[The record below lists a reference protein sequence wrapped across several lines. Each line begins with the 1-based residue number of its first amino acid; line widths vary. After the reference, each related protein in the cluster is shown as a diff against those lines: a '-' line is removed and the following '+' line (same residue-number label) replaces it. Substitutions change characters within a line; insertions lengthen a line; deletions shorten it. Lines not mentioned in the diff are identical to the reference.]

1 MRTAGTVNDL
11 KAHIGFWLRF
21 VSNHVSHAFARKL
34 LASGVTVAEW
44 VVLRE
49 MYEAG
54 SMAPSSLAD
63 KTSLTR
69 GAISKLIDRLVKK
82 KFVSRAAADGDRRY
96 QTIALTSAGRRMVP
110 SLAAL
115 ADANDEE
122 FFSSLTAKERDAL
135 TATLKKLVEANGLT
149 KIPTE

>member
-82 KFVSRAAADGDRRY
+82 KLVSRAAADGDRRY